1 MEENI
6 ITIEDIFRTLKRRWV
21 LIVITTLITT
31 IVAAALSLFV
41 IKPTYEASTKVFIG
55 KEEGVDQKYSQSDV
69 LMYQKL
75 IKTYSEAIKTI
86 DFVEGALENVDTS
99 LDSAQ
104 VLEKLNVNSIQD
116 TQILKISFQG
126 RDGEE
131 AKNIVE
137 AVTKEFIKVAKTLV
151 VNGNIK
157 IVETVETPTTPVSPN
172 KVRNTAIG
180 FILGLVIGIG
190 IAFMLEIFDN
200 TYKSKDELERE
211 LDIPVI
217 GMIPFME

>member
-6 ITIEDIFRTLKRRWV
+6 ITIEDIFKTLKRRWV
-21 LIVITTLITT
+21 LIVVTILITT
-31 IVAAALSLFV
+31 IVAAGLSLFV

-55 KEEGVDQKYSQSDV
+55 KEEGTDQKYSQSDV
-69 LMYQKL
+69 IMYQKL

-86 DFVEGALENVDTS
+86 DLVEVALKNVDTS
-99 LDSAQ
+99 LDAAQ

-116 TQILKISFQG
+116 TQILQISFQG

-137 AVTKEFIKVAKTLV
+137 AVTKEFIKVSKTLV

-157 IVETVETPTTPVSPN
+157 VVETVETPTIPVSPN

-190 IAFMLEIFDN
+190 LAFMLEIFDN
-200 TYKSKDELERE
+200 TYKGKDELERE
-211 LDIPVI
+211 LKIPVI
-217 GMIPFME
+217 GAIPFME

>member
-21 LIVITTLITT
+21 LIVVTTLITT
-31 IVAAALSLFV
+31 IIAAALSLFV

-55 KEEGVDQKYSQSDV
+55 KEEGADQKYSQSDV
-69 LMYQKL
+69 IMYQKL
-75 IKTYSEAIKTI
+75 IKTYSETIKTI
-86 DFVEGALENVDTS
+86 DLVEAALKNVDTS
-99 LDSAQ
+99 LDSSK

-116 TQILKISFQG
+116 TQILQISFQG

-137 AVTKEFIKVAKTLV
+137 AVTKEFINVAKTLV

-157 IVETVETPTTPVSPN
+157 IVETVEIPTTAVSPN

-190 IAFMLEIFDN
+190 LAFILEIFDN
-200 TYKSKDELERE
+200 TYKGKDELERE
-211 LDIPVI
+211 LKIPVI
-217 GMIPFME
+217 GAIPFME

>member
-6 ITIEDIFRTLKRRWV
+6 ITIEDIFKILKRRWA
-21 LIVITTLITT
+21 LIVVVTLITT
-31 IVAAALSLFV
+31 IVAAALSLFI

-55 KEEGVDQKYSQSDV
+55 KEEGADQKYSQNDV

-86 DFVEGALENVDTS
+86 DLVEGAIKNVDAS
-99 LDSAQ
+99 LDAAQ

-131 AKNIVE
+131 VKNIVE
-137 AVTKEFIKVAKTLV
+137 AVTKEFMNLAKTLV

-157 IVETVETPTTPVSPN
+157 VVETVETPTIPISPN

-190 IAFMLEIFDN
+190 LAFILEVFDN

-211 LDIPVI
+211 LKIPVI
-217 GMIPFME
+217 GAIPFVE